1 MSKFVFILYYKLSKT
16 FNITSCEYIDGL
28 VGKTG
33 LGDHIEELSVHCG
46 IPHAIWRRGGL
57 SARWRSKSHFY
68 TRDSYGEHIERFID
82 SIL

>member
-1 MSKFVFILYYKLSKT
+1 MSKFVFILYNKLSKT

-57 SARWRSKSHFY
+57 SARWRSKVSLLYQGFLWGAY
-68 TRDSYGEHIERFID
+68 
-82 SIL
+82 